1 MNIRG
6 SNGMKSL
13 NIILKTAKFETEKTS
28 EGQRGIIVGFDP
40 GLTVGIAIL
49 DLDGKILSVT
59 SFKEIS
65 LAEIIKHIM
74 SYGKAV
80 LIATDVYPTPKTVKK
95 LASSINSKIHSPY
108 RSMSVESKIG
118 LVGEYIG
125 EISSADVSK
134 VIRSDEVPQNDH
146 ERDALAAAIK
156 TFKDYR
162 NKLEQIE
169 KRAEKLEL
177 PDYVVDDIKIMVIND
192 ISISNAIESVSKVQK
207 ELENVAEAKNKV
219 EGLDTSFSEEED
231 LDHESRL
238 MISKFKK
245 RLKAQDKQI
254 NNLKLK
260 NSQLQQDIA
269 RYRFEISKLES
280 KLNKLYYEYSKD
292 ILYKKEISSKVKTIK
307 RFQGKYN
314 EEKARRCELEENL
327 RLIKSTKDL
336 ELSKSVV
343 PVKIVDSFTKE
354 GIKHACDY
362 WKIKKGD
369 VVFLVSS
376 EGGGSQT
383 ASLLI
388 HMGIKAVIITDK
400 MAHQAEEEFENHRVP
415 ILNEKMLDL
424 EMIDEFAIVKSE
436 TLKKEIEEWNK
447 DMESKTIEEDR
458 KKLLKVIDEY
468 RAKRK
473 RLDKIDCD

>member
-1 MNIRG
+1 MR
-6 SNGMKSL
+6 SL
-13 NIILKTAKFETEKTS
+13 NIILKTEKFETEKTS

-49 DLDGKILSVT
+49 DLNGKILSVT

-74 SYGKAV
+74 SQGKAV
-80 LIATDVYPTPKTVKK
+80 LIATDVYPPPKTVKK
-95 LASSINSKIHSPY
+95 LASSLNSKIHSPY
-108 RSMSVESKIG
+108 RSMSIESKIG

-125 EISSADVSK
+125 ETSAADVSK

-156 TFKDYR
+156 TYKDYR

-169 KRAEKLEL
+169 KRAENFEL
-177 PDYVVDDIKIMVIND
+177 PDHVVDDIKIMVIND
-192 ISISNAIESVSKVQK
+192 VSISNAIESVLKVQR
-207 ELENVAEAKNKV
+207 ELENVADVENEDEEFDLGTSFIEE
-219 EGLDTSFSEEED
+219 EGLETPT
-231 LDHESRL
+231 SRL
-238 MISKFKK
+238 EISKFKK

-254 NNLKLK
+254 NNLKQK
-260 NSQLQQDIA
+260 NSQLQQDIEK
-269 RYRFEISKLES
+269 YRSEISKLES
-280 KLNKLYYEYSKD
+280 KLDKLYYEYSRD
-292 ILYKKEISSKVKTIK
+292 ILYKKEMASKVETIK
-307 RFQGKYN
+307 RLQGKYN

-336 ELSKSVV
+336 ELSKNVV
-343 PVKIVDSFTKE
+343 PVKIIESFTKE
-354 GIKHACDY
+354 GIKRACDY

-369 VVFLVSS
+369 VVFLRSS
-376 EGGGSQT
+376 EGGGTQT

-388 HMGIKAVIITDK
+388 HMGIKAVIIADK
-400 MAHQAEEEFENHRVP
+400 MAHQAEEEFEKHKVP
-415 ILNEKMLDL
+415 ILDAKMMEL
-424 EMIDEFAIVKSE
+424 EMIDEFAIIKSE
-436 TLKKEIEEWNK
+436 TLKKQIGQWNK
-447 DMESKTIEEDR
+447 DMEARLLKEER

-473 RLDKIDCD
+473 RLDKND

>member
-1 MNIRG
+1 MR
-6 SNGMKSL
+6 SL
-13 NIILKTAKFETEKTS
+13 NIILKTEKFETEKTN

-49 DLDGKILSVT
+49 GLDGKILSVT

-65 LAEIIKHIM
+65 RAEIIKYIM

-95 LASSINSKIHSPY
+95 LASSLNSKIYSPY
-108 RSMSVESKIG
+108 KSMSVESKIG
-118 LVGEYIG
+118 LVGEYIN
-125 EISSADVSK
+125 ETSSAGVSK

-156 TFKDYR
+156 TFKDYK

-169 KRAEKLEL
+169 KRVEKLEL
-177 PDYVVDDIKIMVIND
+177 PDNAVNDIKVMVIND
-192 ISISNAIESVSKVQK
+192 ISISNAIESVVKVQK
-207 ELENVAEAKNKV
+207 ELENVAEAEEKF
-219 EGLDTSFSEEED
+219 ERLDTSLSEEED
-231 LDHESRL
+231 LKAPEFRL
-238 MISKFKK
+238 LISKFKK
-245 RLKAQDKQI
+245 RLKSQDKQI

-269 RYRFEISKLES
+269 RYRSEISKLES
-280 KLNKLYYEYSKD
+280 KLDKLYYEYSKD
-292 ILYKKEISSKVKTIK
+292 ILYKKEIASKVETIK
-307 RFQGKYN
+307 RLQGKYN
-314 EEKARRCELEENL
+314 EEKARKCELEENL

-336 ELSKSVV
+336 ELSKNVV

-354 GIKHACDY
+354 GIKHACEY

-388 HMGIKAVIITDK
+388 HMGIKAVIVADK
-400 MAHQAEEEFENHRVP
+400 MAHQAEEEFEKHKIP
-415 ILNEKMLDL
+415 ILNEKMMDL
-424 EMIDEFAIVKSE
+424 EMIDEFAIVKFE
-436 TLKKEIEEWNK
+436 TLKKEIEQWNRNM
-447 DMESKTIEEDR
+447 DFKTLEEDR

-473 RLDKIDCD
+473 RLNKND